1 MPNDTFA
8 SIAAGYNAQT
18 ASTGIGGYPGSFQPM
33 DGMGG
38 GHVPFPTPQPQY
50 TRVAA
55 HTMPF
60 PQQNPGFHSPQMPM
74 MSPAMSGGGYQ
85 FTSPA
90 AHGMF
95 APPTQYSPPQVNSPG
110 FFQDAMTTYG
120 FQRPGA
126 GQNFTRS
133 MYEANE
139 RHLGRMN
146 SYANTAGQVGRLAAG
161 VGSMFLPTG
170 YNQAAGGALIA
181 ESLTDMYMSGR
192 MADQRAHQGF
202 IGNQL
207 GNITGGGMVNAF
219 GRGIDPMASL
229 RISQQLQSIGKTDSR
244 FKENAEGGDLT
255 TTLSMASDRGLM
267 RGHTRSVSET
277 VSRIKSLA
285 VVAKDLMDLGEGIT
299 QQDAMDLMS
308 LTQQMGISAGSLKSQ
323 GLGRKIATAAR
334 VAGTTMTAMAQDMA
348 HGSAAFQQA
357 GLSTGLGARTVM
369 STQQAA
375 AGMVDSG
382 ALSAAQVARFG
393 GQSGMSNSLM
403 QGTAGY
409 LMSSGGSLLFGATTP
424 GSMGLSY
431 DPTKSHL
438 PFGHL
443 SRFERERRGR
453 DYFRGTK
460 DNPVSKMQ
468 RRLREMYFE
477 EDAPDQMR
485 RMQEDMTPEQVQM
498 MVARDS
504 LDIMRDMRSKGRPV
518 TMKQAMGMVGV
529 QGEQADAMI
538 ASFKTLGQQRG
549 VVARQERV
557 TENERLLRGSVRH
570 QDRHSGL
577 TRLGE
582 AVGEDFANFGN
593 YIDYGY
599 GKLAGAMGQGYTA
612 YGDGHLKAIGTMY
625 GNFFTGVGDYFD
637 RRERTSLKQEARD
650 KRRRMARAAGMSE
663 DQIESAGMSLTRGS
677 QDVLAGGNANKFLDR
692 ILNRSKT
699 NSLGRGGP
707 SYDSQQDRIEELE
720 DDDAFNRALSAVGA
734 DFDELAPETV
744 SYKRKTRAV
753 GTVTLKQSLTPEQRL
768 SALRMD
774 SGVRASMGSRGMFD
788 SFNRYRNDR
797 SSAQAF
803 LFGQHGGLAKGVAGV
818 VGGGAST
825 QNQVAK
831 VLGQTKDNVRAA
843 LQHRRSNS
851 RGTGGAEGLTRE
863 ALLKGTGYK
872 NLPKEVRD
880 QLDKDLDDFLGATL
894 ANEAGDIGSQETDDM
909 LTAAQSASEELNRQ
923 FGGVGGTIKNKDDLV
938 EFLASHGETDR
949 KGRRSGANEL
959 SLTGEMVGDYFGGV
973 GTNQTG
979 RAGDRRRG
987 KLENLGALVED
998 TMNVKLDGGQ
1008 LTEGERAAL
1017 MHRHLFNKDGIGRG
1031 FEDFAQDGTTDENL
1045 KKMFGFTR
1053 ADYESSQ
1060 RADDKLGASL
1070 RAYRQAT
1077 DGGKGLGQVGLDLIR
1092 KADKAYSSTRDR
1104 GLMDTR
1110 ISGVTGGKFNVKKLR
1125 QLSLSGEQVLESGQS
1140 ATALLESLGLG
1151 GVGVTD
1157 SSEQGKAIKAK
1168 IQDFLIADKGTK
1180 ERTGA
1185 LTDLKNLVKGAV
1197 IQRAEDR
1204 KEAGGKG
1211 AKTAKGA
1218 DLEEL
1223 QGAVKELFK
1232 EDMAQRKVANQDLKV
1247 ILSKYQS
1254 NLTTTERSLS
1264 VVTSN
1269 VNTLTGVVDRVIRNV
1284 QVLQQQ

>member
-8 SIAAGYNAQT
+8 SIAAGYNAQQ
-18 ASTGIGGYPGSFQPM
+18 ASTGIGGFPGSFQPM

-38 GHVPFPTPQPQY
+38 GHVPFPTPHPQY
-50 TRVAA
+50 THTAA

-60 PQQNPGFHSPQMPM
+60 PQQSPGFHAPQIPV
-74 MSPAMSGGGYQ
+74 MSPAMQGGGYQ

-90 AHGMF
+90 ARGMF
-95 APPTQYSPPQVNSPG
+95 APPTQYSPPEINTPG

-133 MYEANE
+133 MYEARE
-139 RHLGRMN
+139 RHLDRMN

-161 VGSMFLPTG
+161 IGSMFLPTG
-170 YNQAAGGALIA
+170 YNQVVGGALLA
-181 ESLTDMYMSGR
+181 ESLTDMYVSGVV
-192 MADQRAHQGF
+192 DDKRAHSQF

-219 GRGIDPMASL
+219 GRGIDPLASL
-229 RISQQLQSIGKTDSR
+229 RISQQLQAIGKTDSR
-244 FKENAEGGDLT
+244 FKEDAEGGDLT
-255 TTLSMASDRGLM
+255 TTLAMASERGLM

-299 QQDAMDLMS
+299 QQDAMDLAA
-308 LTQQMGISAGSLKSQ
+308 LTQQMGISAGSLKSR

-348 HGSAAFQQA
+348 QGSAAFQQA

-369 STQQAA
+369 SSQMAA
-375 AGMVDSG
+375 SGMIDSG
-382 ALSAAQVARFG
+382 ALTAAQVARFG
-393 GQSGMSNSLM
+393 GQSGMSNALM

-409 LMSSGGSLLFGATTP
+409 LMASGGSLLFGATTP
-424 GSMGLSY
+424 GNMGLAY

-438 PFGHL
+438 PLGHL

-504 LDIMRDMRSKGRPV
+504 LEIMRDMRRRGRPV

-549 VVARQERV
+549 VIARQERA
-557 TENERLLRGSVRH
+557 TENERLLRGSVAH
-570 QDRHSGL
+570 HDRHSGL
-577 TRLGE
+577 TRF
-582 AVGEDFANFGN
+582 GEDFMTGVYNIGHAVDHV
-593 YIDYGY
+593 Y
-599 GKLAGAMGQGYTA
+599 GAMITRGGTRFGQGHLRSA
-612 YGDGHLKAIGTMY
+612 GIEIGDMFGSIGDHIDQY
-625 GNFFTGVGDYFD
+625 SDAKVY
-637 RRERTSLKQEARD
+637 EEARA
-650 KRRRMARAAGMSE
+650 KRRRMARAAGIS
-663 DQIESAGMSLTRGS
+663 ESALEASTMSLTRGS
-677 QDVLAGGNANKFLDR
+677 RDVLKNEGVDALLDRALKMDRNLSTPYAGITGTQRVNKFSGFRGSLDFM
-692 ILNRSKT
+692 
-699 NSLGRGGP
+699 
-707 SYDSQQDRIEELE
+707 EFLE
-720 DDDAFNRALSAVGA
+720 DDDKIQRSLSAAGVT
-734 DFDELAPETV
+734 DFDDLLKGTHIGEK
-744 SYKRKTRAV
+744 YKPV
-753 GTVTLKQSLTPEQRL
+753 HGTYGDVLDRVTSH
-768 SALRMD
+768 A
-774 SGVRASMGSRGMFD
+774 GVRASMGSRGMF
-788 SFNRYRNDR
+788 SSYNRYRNDR
-797 SSAQAF
+797 GSAQDF
-803 LFGQHGGLAKGVAGV
+803 LFGSHGGLASGVADA

-825 QNQVAK
+825 RGSVGRVLTATQKNVRK
-831 VLGQTKDNVRAA
+831 VL
-843 LQHRRSNS
+843 LHRRKSS
-851 RGTGGAEGLTRE
+851 GGTGGAENLTRE
-863 ALLKGTGYK
+863 NLLRGTGYSS
-872 NLPKEVRD
+872 LPKNVRD

-894 ANEAGDIGSQETDDM
+894 ANEAGDIGDKVTDD
-909 LTAAQSASEELNRQ
+909 LITAAQEASNELNSQ
-923 FGGVGGTIKNKDDLV
+923 FGTNNLFDIGKGKEGLEN
-938 EFLASHGETDR
+938 FLASHGESYGER
-949 KGRRSGANEL
+949 GANEFL
-959 SLTGEMVGDYFGGV
+959 LTGIRRGEYI
-973 GTNQTG
+973 GTNDTG
-979 RAGDRRRG
+979 TKTDNRRG
-987 KLENLGALVED
+987 RVRALGGLVED
-998 TMNVKLDGGQ
+998 MMNLELDGGK
-1008 LTEGERAAL
+1008 LTKGERAAM
-1017 MHRHLFNKDGIGRG
+1017 MHRHLFDKDSGEG
-1031 FEDFAQDGTTDENL
+1031 FEQAANAGATDAEL
-1045 KKMFGFTR
+1045 KKRFGFTR
-1053 ADYESSQ
+1053 KDYRTSR
-1060 RADDKLGASL
+1060 RADDSIGASL
-1070 RAYRQAT
+1070 TAYRAT
-1077 DGGKGLGQVGLDLIR
+1077 TEDSKGLSLKGLELIR
-1092 KADKAYSSTRDR
+1092 AADDAYAGNRDR
-1104 GLMDTR
+1104 GLLEER
-1110 ISGVTGGKFNVKKLR
+1110 IGGATGGKFTVKKLR
-1125 QLSLSGEQVLESGQS
+1125 DLKVSESQIFGAGQS
-1140 ATALLESLGLG
+1140 ASALMESLGLG
-1151 GVGVTD
+1151 ELGVTD
-1157 SSEQGKAIKAK
+1157 SSEQGRALKNK
-1168 IQDFLIADKGTK
+1168 IQDFLIADKGSTD
-1180 ERTGA
+1180 RTQARNELGT
-1185 LTDLKNLVKGAV
+1185 LIKGV
-1197 IQRAEDR
+1197 VLQRAEDR